1 MVVGLSHDQRTPE
14 GRVVIV
20 LMGPSGAGKT
30 TIGRRLADA
39 LGWPLRD
46 GDDYHPPENVARM
59 RAGVPLTDAD
69 RAPWLAALAALVAD
83 AVAADR
89 PLLLACSALKRAYRE
104 ALVPPG
110 PESAVR
116 FVYLRASPALLA
128 ERLAARRGHF
138 FGPRLLDSQ
147 LAALEE
153 PGGDEAAPVLTFDAS
168 ADPDALVA
176 EIRGALRV

>member
-1 MVVGLSHDQRTPE
+1 
-14 GRVVIV
+14 
-20 LMGPSGAGKT
+20 MGPSGAGKST
-30 TIGRRLADA
+30 VGRRLADA
-39 LGWPLRD
+39 LGWPLHD

-69 RAPWLAALAALVAD
+69 RAPWLAALAALIAG
-83 AVAADR
+83 AAAEGR
-89 PLLLACSALKRAYRE
+89 PLLLACSALKRAYRA
-104 ALVPPG
+104 ALVPAG
-110 PESAVR
+110 AAGDVR
-116 FVYLRASPALLA
+116 FVYLHASPALLA

-138 FGPRLLDSQ
+138 FDPRLLASQ

-153 PGGDEAAPVLTFDAS
+153 PGGDEAAPVLVLDAS

>member
-1 MVVGLSHDQRTPE
+1 
-14 GRVVIV
+14 VVIV
-20 LMGPSGAGKT
+20 LTGPSGSGKST
-30 TIGRRLADA
+30 VGRRLADA
-39 LGWPLRD
+39 LGWPLHD

-69 RAPWLAALAALVAD
+69 RAPWLAALAALIAG
-83 AVAADR
+83 AAAADR
-89 PLLLACSALKRAYRE
+89 SLVLACSALKRAYRA
-104 ALVPPG
+104 ALVPAG
-110 PESAVR
+110 DEGEVR

-138 FGPRLLDSQ
+138 FDPRLLDSQ

-153 PGGDEAAPVLTFDAS
+153 PRGDEAAPVLVVDAS

>member
-1 MVVGLSHDQRTPE
+1 M
-14 GRVVIV
+14 VIV
-20 LMGPSGAGKT
+20 LTGPSGSGKST
-30 TIGRRLADA
+30 VGRRLADA
-39 LGWPLRD
+39 LGWPLHD

-69 RAPWLAALAALVAD
+69 RAPWLAALAALIAG
-83 AVAADR
+83 AAAADR
-89 PLLLACSALKRAYRE
+89 SLVLACSALKRAYRA
-104 ALVPPG
+104 ALVPAG
-110 PESAVR
+110 DEGEVR

-138 FGPRLLDSQ
+138 FDPRLLDSQ

-153 PGGDEAAPVLTFDAS
+153 PRGDEAAPVLVVDAS

>member
-1 MVVGLSHDQRTPE
+1 M
-14 GRVVIV
+14 VIV
-20 LMGPSGAGKT
+20 LTGPSGSGKST
-30 TIGRRLADA
+30 VGRRLADA
-39 LGWPLRD
+39 LGWPLHD

-69 RAPWLAALAALVAD
+69 RAPWLAALAALIAG
-83 AVAADR
+83 AAAADR
-89 PLLLACSALKRAYRE
+89 SLVLACSALKRAYRA
-104 ALVPPG
+104 ALVPAG
-110 PESAVR
+110 DEGEVR

-138 FGPRLLDSQ
+138 FDPRLLDSQ

-153 PGGDEAAPVLTFDAS
+153 PRVDEAAPVLVVDAS

-176 EIRGALRV
+176 EIRGALRI